1 MQYLHPV
8 VAQTSP
14 NLYAAA
20 KSANLGPTETTQ
32 VNQMSY
38 TIQQHR
44 QLSKLEPDAA
54 RAQYDKLDTNA
65 QQQLK
70 FMFKNADYL
79 KAAPTAGD
87 RVRGVIGG
95 AFKLAASPLI
105 GLFKLG
111 GAYNQI
117 INEPYKVAREVA
129 QGADPFAYSTWK
141 AAWDG
146 KELYDN
152 GALKEANDYYGQ
164 YDVTVAKGLLAG
176 KTPGEIVQAYGKVDE
191 NILASIKKAYNEPDK
206 FKQVMDGVKAAQ
218 ISPGRDIVRML
229 NDHPPADGGIH
240 GLEISGTR
248 KFISGAI
255 DFAYQVAIDPLTW
268 LTGGTSR
275 LVPQG
280 ERIANSITAATRNG
294 VSAERAVGD
303 AFATH
308 PELTKLWE
316 EQLGPLLKKYSE
328 AKGDEA
334 KGNVY
339 RQIAQEHPGYASI
352 DAITALTKKD
362 VHLPEGVVDAASA
375 KKYFENAENLHLM
388 LAGRVDGVSY
398 MRNGVA
404 TARANRLYMDGMKR
418 NLDNF
423 FNFNR
428 GEEELK
434 PLMQPIYKAFME
446 SGNEVDRLIAASKGK
461 ENGMNAVLEANKAI
475 TGWKNGKFW
484 GKMMARSASGLEV
497 RIGKAAGITAGN
509 FTTRARQV
517 LPRDMADAL
526 TQRFLSVPEEEQI
539 VILRNLDAATMYSMG
554 LGGDV
559 KGTQLIEKI
568 LAEKYGDLPGFAAT
582 TEAKVGKAGAEHA
595 PIGLLKEDEDG
606 YKALLNGP
614 IHAYQATQA
623 VGSLP
628 YNEIGS
634 MVWEIKSKKNLI
646 NAVGGATQGNF
657 AKNIVDGWS
666 ILTLLPR
673 LGIRSAIDEAT
684 MYVLSA
690 PTKDLFAFASRQG
703 NKMANVSRAFTGSE
717 TSTGPAKQ
725 ALQYLFGKLP
735 KTDFTE
741 NIGKKLQISPEEAL
755 DIAARKEA
763 IETYAANK
771 GIDSALLTSLEK
783 REAVGEHV
791 RNLYGPYL
799 DAETM
804 DYLLQSQIDSPDA
817 LHSMAQ
823 SLVAHSALSGKY
835 GQKALEGMITPSM
848 LDEALKEIGVNFIN
862 KNQIVKL
869 SQLSEREQAL
879 AHYEKFVKVF
889 VGNKYKIGKDAT
901 ERTYLNPTELFFK
914 NNAIETEADMKKAID
929 TGLENIGLTH
939 NVATDTWQVIDEDL
953 FNHFLGTSS
962 NTTSLRARGMTDTDV
977 AKARLFLIF
986 NDMKTI
992 FHGDPDKF
1000 NDGLLALVKKNKAEM
1015 LDGAIARGYSE
1026 ASHSQAISKISLD
1039 NFHDLT
1045 MNNRIAGEVSTAID
1059 FKALDAENVFR
1070 KLGNMGMEAM
1080 DRQVT
1085 GLFRQPAVMVTYTQ
1099 LRKKYAGLER
1109 EFAKQQYKALGGLWE
1124 TSGVPQ
1130 NKQLLQTVEKLARKR
1145 FTELATRDAA
1155 DIILKYADNPAIRSN
1170 FAFASRTVG
1179 RYYRATEDFYRRIY
1193 RLKDVSPRVLYR
1205 TRLMHLGLDAS
1216 GMIHKDQNDNPYI
1229 VMPMDNIIFK
1239 ATDGTIRALTG
1250 NTGYHQP
1257 VFNEL
1262 TLKLTMMNPSFQ
1274 QDAGLPTLSGPV
1286 AGLAVIGLKNAMGT
1300 IPGKIPFLGQF
1311 LDEPSKQAA
1320 EKVDTFLLGNIGDNI
1335 DIVRATVPSGIQK
1348 LWTILS
1354 ADEKNRQEVTAAQQ
1368 AIAYNAAHGNFLNAN
1383 STEEEKAKYLKNIR
1397 ISAHN
1402 VVALRTFLGLVGPVT
1417 PTAMETQ
1424 GLPNYLKDVGL
1435 TGLRPEFFD
1444 ILNGITLANKGDVT
1458 DPYEQAL
1465 ATFTGQYP
1473 GKLIYT
1479 VSRDEKQ
1486 TKVVVRN
1493 TDGLKSWA
1501 INNQDMI
1508 KKYGEAAYIFA
1519 PQMGKFNA
1527 ATYNYVQAAGL
1538 IKSKS
1543 VEKYYDDLLVAQDKQ
1558 TYYDIARNEKQL
1570 LETQSD
1576 PELRAK
1582 IITDATNARDALK
1595 AANPLLNP
1603 ALIGHGNS
1611 IGQEQV
1617 MLNQVQQIIEDPS
1630 SKIDVPTRQRMST
1643 AIKLVRDYIMFCTN
1657 PQLANAENNG
1667 RDLKMQRRVQLEAN
1681 LKELSLGDLYLAEAN
1696 RAIFSSILNFYSRDS
1711 YNSFKAVKY

>member
-1 MQYLHPV
+1 
-8 VAQTSP
+8 
-14 NLYAAA
+14 
-20 KSANLGPTETTQ
+20 
-32 VNQMSY
+32 
-38 TIQQHR
+38 
-44 QLSKLEPDAA
+44 
-54 RAQYDKLDTNA
+54 
-65 QQQLK
+65 
-70 FMFKNADYL
+70 
-79 KAAPTAGD
+79 
-87 RVRGVIGG
+87 
-95 AFKLAASPLI
+95 
-105 GLFKLG
+105 
-111 GAYNQI
+111 
-117 INEPYKVAREVA
+117 
-129 QGADPFAYSTWK
+129 
-141 AAWDG
+141 
-146 KELYDN
+146 
-152 GALKEANDYYGQ
+152 
-164 YDVTVAKGLLAG
+164 
-176 KTPGEIVQAYGKVDE
+176 
-191 NILASIKKAYNEPDK
+191 
-206 FKQVMDGVKAAQ
+206 
-218 ISPGRDIVRML
+218 
-229 NDHPPADGGIH
+229 
-240 GLEISGTR
+240 
-248 KFISGAI
+248 
-255 DFAYQVAIDPLTW
+255 
-268 LTGGTSR
+268 
-275 LVPQG
+275 
-280 ERIANSITAATRNG
+280 
-294 VSAERAVGD
+294 
-303 AFATH
+303 
-308 PELTKLWE
+308 
-316 EQLGPLLKKYSE
+316 
-328 AKGDEA
+328 
-334 KGNVY
+334 
-339 RQIAQEHPGYASI
+339 
-352 DAITALTKKD
+352 
-362 VHLPEGVVDAASA
+362 
-375 KKYFENAENLHLM
+375 
-388 LAGRVDGVSY
+388 
-398 MRNGVA
+398 
-404 TARANRLYMDGMKR
+404 
-418 NLDNF
+418 
-423 FNFNR
+423 
-428 GEEELK
+428 
-434 PLMQPIYKAFME
+434 
-446 SGNEVDRLIAASKGK
+446 
-461 ENGMNAVLEANKAI
+461 
-475 TGWKNGKFW
+475 
-484 GKMMARSASGLEV
+484 
-497 RIGKAAGITAGN
+497 
-509 FTTRARQV
+509 
-517 LPRDMADAL
+517 
-526 TQRFLSVPEEEQI
+526 
-539 VILRNLDAATMYSMG
+539 
-554 LGGDV
+554 
-559 KGTQLIEKI
+559 
-568 LAEKYGDLPGFAAT
+568 
-582 TEAKVGKAGAEHA
+582 
-595 PIGLLKEDEDG
+595 
-606 YKALLNGP
+606 
-614 IHAYQATQA
+614 
-623 VGSLP
+623 
-628 YNEIGS
+628 
-634 MVWEIKSKKNLI
+634 
-646 NAVGGATQGNF
+646 
-657 AKNIVDGWS
+657 
-666 ILTLLPR
+666 
-673 LGIRSAIDEAT
+673 
-684 MYVLSA
+684 
-690 PTKDLFAFASRQG
+690 
-703 NKMANVSRAFTGSE
+703 
-717 TSTGPAKQ
+717 
-725 ALQYLFGKLP
+725 
-735 KTDFTE
+735 
-741 NIGKKLQISPEEAL
+741 
-755 DIAARKEA
+755 
-763 IETYAANK
+763 
-771 GIDSALLTSLEK
+771 
-783 REAVGEHV
+783 
-791 RNLYGPYL
+791 
-799 DAETM
+799 
-804 DYLLQSQIDSPDA
+804 
-817 LHSMAQ
+817 
-823 SLVAHSALSGKY
+823 
-835 GQKALEGMITPSM
+835 
-848 LDEALKEIGVNFIN
+848 
-862 KNQIVKL
+862 
-869 SQLSEREQAL
+869 
-879 AHYEKFVKVF
+879 
-889 VGNKYKIGKDAT
+889 
-901 ERTYLNPTELFFK
+901 
-914 NNAIETEADMKKAID
+914 
-929 TGLENIGLTH
+929 
-939 NVATDTWQVIDEDL
+939 
-953 FNHFLGTSS
+953 
-962 NTTSLRARGMTDTDV
+962 
-977 AKARLFLIF
+977 
-986 NDMKTI
+986 
-992 FHGDPDKF
+992 
-1000 NDGLLALVKKNKAEM
+1000 M
-1015 LDGAIARGYSE
+1015 LDGAIARGYTE
-1026 ASHSQAISKISLD
+1026 ATHSQAISKISLD

-1070 KLGNMGMEAM
+1070 KYGNMGMEAM

-1124 TSGVPQ
+1124 TSGAPK
-1130 NKQLLQTVEKLARKR
+1130 NKQLLETVEKLARKR
-1145 FTELATRDAA
+1145 FTEIATRDAA

-1286 AGLAVIGLKNAMGT
+1286 AGLAVIGLKNAIGT

-1348 LWTILS
+1348 LWTILN

-1465 ATFTGQYP
+1465 ATFTGKYP

-1486 TKVVVRN
+1486 TKVIVKN

-1508 KKYGEAAYIFA
+1508 KKYGETAYIFA

-1576 PELRAK
+1576 PELRSK

-1617 MLNQVQQIIEDPS
+1617 MLGKVQQIIEDPS

-1681 LKELSLGDLYLAEAN
+1681 LRELSLGDLYLAEAN